1 MVLSQHNEAKSGK
14 IGHLK
19 HDISKTI
26 ADILMKFSGL
36 VKLILI
42 NKLKSF

>member
-14 IGHLK
+14 IGHSK
-19 HDISKTI
+19 YDISKTI
-26 ADILMKFSGL
+26 AHILMKFSGL
-36 VKLILI
+36 EELILT